1 MRNLVDPSIVESCS
15 LGESLRCIHIG
26 LLLVQDNPNA
36 RPLMPWVVSSL
47 DNEGIELPQPREP
60 VYFARRHS
68 EPGGA
73 GAGQSYVSDGSVYL
87 TTGCFSPFQQPD
99 FTHALTLSY
108 SYIYTALLLYLQ

>member
-1 MRNLVDPSIVESCS
+1 MRNLVDPSIVEGSS

-60 VYFARRHS
+60 VCFARRHS
-68 EPGGA
+68 ETGGA
-73 GAGQSYVSDGSVYL
+73 GAGQSYVSDMSLG
-87 TTGCFSPFQQPD
+87 
-99 FTHALTLSY
+99 TLEGR
-108 SYIYTALLLYLQ
+108 